1 MADPLEPTPEDP
13 VVDDLG
19 ADVSE
24 VEEVEEESS
33 GWALRY
39 PPMLSMLAGLLI
51 AVLVMPSALNLPQNN
66 PTQTVEFAPV
76 PPEDSDDPPP
86 PEGNFDQLGLGSSE
100 GIEGDGGPGGDGA
113 GSTTS
118 LPQAVAPPGNATT
131 PPGLRC
137 VEGRQTE
144 DPLSPPCVAF
154 FEGDNF
160 GDTYQ
165 GVSGDEINFLVYVDG
180 VINDLNGSRGSEV
193 RPSRTYYDLVNDPP
207 EPDEH
212 VIVRVMRGWQQY
224 FNTRYQTYGRFVHFY
239 VYFSGSDRSPESR
252 RADAADNFKR
262 IEPFSVIVDAG
273 FDGGGDAYL
282 DSMLKRGV
290 VNFGSFP
297 GQSATFYSRFPK
309 LLWGFLPSLEIQA
322 EQYADVLCKK
332 YIGDPND
339 PFPVDHSTTMNGDAR
354 KFGLVYTVDKGYPGL
369 REFKDRVVERFEA
382 CGGTIAETATFPQ
395 AGFAVSSS
403 QSPRYATDAMARFSA
418 AGVTTIIWPGGLE
431 SNFSKAAA
439 NLRYYPEWIL
449 AGDGLLDAEFP
460 NQVQDQTVWSN
471 AVVVSNQSFSPED
484 PSRQLCF
491 QAYRSIDPDAPRR
504 DVDTYACDYYNS
516 LRQMFIGI
524 QVAGPRL
531 GPTSIDKG
539 FHAIPA
545 VPSDNAQVPACFYLP
560 NDYTCVKDVV
570 LGDYDPAG
578 REGSS
583 APACYKFAEGRR
595 YLTSEIPGGNAT
607 AQMSPTDPCLGYDT
621 SQQIDPGTP
630 DPGDL

>member
-1 MADPLEPTPEDP
+1 MAEAQEPAIED
-13 VVDDLG
+13 
-19 ADVSE
+19 DVFDEGEQEDEAASR
-24 VEEVEEESS
+24 
-33 GWALRY
+33 WALRY

-86 PEGNFDQLGLGSSE
+86 PNGNFDQLGLGSSS
-100 GIEGDGGPGGDGA
+100 GIEGDGAGGGDGDGVA
-113 GSTTS
+113 TTS
-118 LPQAVAPPGNATT
+118 TLPKPIIGGQGQDPSNF
-131 PPGLRC
+131 RC

-160 GDTYQ
+160 GATYQ

-180 VINDLNGSRGSEV
+180 VINDLNGSRGSET

-212 VIVRVMRGWQQY
+212 VIVRMMRGWQQY
-224 FNTRYQTYGRFVHFY
+224 FNTRYQTYGRYVHFH

-290 VNFGSFP
+290 LNFGSFP
-297 GQSATFYSRFPK
+297 GQSAKFYQRFPK

-332 YIGDPND
+332 YIGDPAN
-339 PFPVDHSTTMNGDAR
+339 PFRVDHSPSFDDDPR
-354 KFGLVYTVDKGYPGL
+354 KFGLVYTSDAGYPGL
-369 REFKDRVVERFEA
+369 REFKDRVVERFED
-382 CGGTIAETATFPQ
+382 CGGKISETATFPQ
-395 AGFAVSSS
+395 AGYAVSSS
-403 QSPRYATDAMARFSA
+403 QSPRYAVDAMAKFQQ
-418 AGVTTIIWPGGLE
+418 AGITTIIWPGGLE
-431 SNFSKAAA
+431 TRFSNAAGQ
-439 NLRYYPEWIL
+439 LKYYPEWIL

-460 NQVQDQTVWSN
+460 NQVQDQAVWAN
-471 AVVVSNQSFSPED
+471 AVVVSNQTFEPD
-484 PSRQLCF
+484 DMTRKLCF
-491 QAYRSIDPDAPRR
+491 QAYRSVDPNAPARDIDTQACPY
-504 DVDTYACDYYNS
+504 YAS

-545 VPSDNAQVPACFYLP
+545 IPSDNAQVPACYYLP
-560 NDYTCVKDVV
+560 NDYTCIKDVV
-570 LGDYDPAG
+570 IGRYNPAG

-583 APACYKFAEGRR
+583 APACYQFAEGRR

-607 AQMSPTDPCLGYDT
+607 AQMTPADPCLGYDT
-621 SQQIDPGTP
+621 GQQIDPGTP